1 MLYKSISSQP
11 FFRVP
16 APQPSGPINFLTAGD
31 STTPMTMRYHWLS
44 IQSFLTV
51 AHLTGLVASLASPWD
66 DMRVKHAWKA
76 VPDNWESL
84 GPPHPE
90 TTIDL
95 FVALKSQN
103 ENALTDALYEVSTP
117 GNPKY
122 ILSNTPTCSMY
133 LYMPVSPWQIWRT
146 PLKGGGR

>member
-1 MLYKSISSQP
+1 MP
-11 FFRVP
+11 
-16 APQPSGPINFLTAGD
+16 
-31 STTPMTMRYHWLS
+31 YHWFS
-44 IQSFLTV
+44 FHSFLTI
-51 AHLTGLVASLASPWD
+51 AHLTGLVTPLSSPWD
-66 DMRVKHAWKA
+66 DIRVKHAWKA

-84 GPPHPE
+84 GPPHPA

-95 FVALKSQN
+95 FVALKPQN

-122 ILSNTPTCSMY
+122 ILLNIPLRSMY
-133 LYMPVSPWQIWRT
+133 SYVPVAPSQIWRT